1 MPKLPGEMSVYAREQ
16 GYTEQYA
23 YVASGDGAGQIEY
36 QGWAAPGTATSAGG
50 WRIRKL
56 TYDSSSRMSKI
67 EWAGGRD
74 DFSADNAW
82 NNRASL
88 SYS

>member
-1 MPKLPGEMSVYAREQ
+1 MPKLAGEMSVYAREQ

-23 YVASGDGAGQIEY
+23 YVASGNGVGQIEY

-56 TYDSSSRMSKI
+56 TYDSSNRMSKI

-74 DFSADNAW
+74 DFNASATWDG
-82 NNRASL
+82 RASL
-88 SYS
+88 VYS